1 MVTQERGDTAVVT
14 CPGKRRGS
22 GSHSQWVITQERGE
36 VAAVIC
42 SGWVQRERRGRRSKA
57 WLLMGERRLL
67 YSLRFCSRSP
77 HNARHSTS
85 VV

>member
-42 SGWVQRERRGRRSKA
+42 SGWVQRERRGRKEQGVAVDGGEKA
-57 WLLMGERRLL
+57 AVQSAILLAVA
-67 YSLRFCSRSP
+67 P
-77 HNARHSTS
+77 
-85 VV
+85 